1 MDFSPSESLLFS
13 IAMDSTGPEAQ
24 SLEKT
29 KKRLKAFELCNDK
42 VTAAALAYLLA
53 QREQTE
59 SHFDIDVFD
68 DICALI
74 SNYDKLRSPEYTTE
88 RIFERIYDWLKVTMK
103 EASSEVLEELA
114 TMFDPFIVK

>member
-53 QREQTE
+53 QREQAE
-59 SHFDIDVFD
+59 FYFDTDVFD
-68 DICALI
+68 DICALV
-74 SNYDKLRSPEYTTE
+74 SSHESLNGPEYTTE
-88 RIFERIYDWLKVTMK
+88 RIFKRIYDWLTTSMK
-103 EASSEVLEELA
+103 GPSLKPLDDLA
-114 TMFDPFIVK
+114 VMFEPFIVK

>member
-68 DICALI
+68 DICALV

-114 TMFDPFIVK
+114 TMFEPFIVK

>member
-53 QREQTE
+53 QKEQVE

-68 DICALI
+68 DICTLVTNRD
-74 SNYDKLRSPEYTTE
+74 SSPEYIAE
-88 RIFERIYDWLKVTMK
+88 LIFKRIYDWLKATMK
-103 EASSEVLEELA
+103 EASPEALKELE
-114 TMFDPFIVK
+114 TMFEPFIVK